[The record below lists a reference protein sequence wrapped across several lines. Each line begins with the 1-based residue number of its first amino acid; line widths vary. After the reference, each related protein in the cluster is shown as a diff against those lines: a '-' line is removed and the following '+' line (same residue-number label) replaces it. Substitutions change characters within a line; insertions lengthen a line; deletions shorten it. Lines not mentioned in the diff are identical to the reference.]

1 MSEIGNSKWIK
12 NLNLRPGLTKP
23 LEEKI
28 DSELLDTGLRVDFLG
43 LTPKVKATD
52 LKVGLIKEFM
62 PGKETINK
70 MKGKPTEFRENIFK
84 SYFTNG

>member
-28 DSELLDTGLRVDFLG
+28 DSELLDIGLRVDFLD

-62 PGKETINK
+62 PGKGNYQQNERKTC
-70 MKGKPTEFRENIFK
+70 
-84 SYFTNG
+84 

>member
-1 MSEIGNSKWIK
+1 M
-12 NLNLRPGLTKP
+12 NLRPGLTKP

-62 PGKETINK
+62 PGKGNYQPNERKTC
-70 MKGKPTEFRENIFK
+70 
-84 SYFTNG
+84 